1 MQQRLDA
8 LQRLILGEES
18 CAQAVELDQSKV
30 GRLARMDA
38 LQQQAMLDAT
48 HARAQHE
55 STRLHERYG
64 YGYG

>member
-48 HARAQHE
+48 HARA
-55 STRLHERYG
+55 RAA
-64 YGYG
+64 